1 MLAGALTALPD
12 RLRDFTFITWPT
24 RLPGDEEYSR
34 AIVASWLRSRKIQV
48 TNMAISSKVYFLT
61 RLLSNVLLDMG
72 GDYYRD
78 FFLELLEN
86 SLDQTTSSVTY
97 PLLTFG
103 PGQRYASKGC
113 YVVTIT
119 KGDAPKVV
127 RQSDWIIY

>member
-1 MLAGALTALPD
+1 MT
-12 RLRDFTFITWPT
+12 
-24 RLPGDEEYSR
+24 
-34 AIVASWLRSRKIQV
+34 
-48 TNMAISSKVYFLT
+48 ISSQSYFLT
-61 RLLSNVLLDMG
+61 RLLYNVLLNMG
-72 GDYYRD
+72 ADFYRD

-86 SLDQTTSSVTY
+86 ESDQINSSVVY

-119 KGDAPKVV
+119 KGQNPQVV